1 MKTKLTTIFKK
12 SANTP
17 PMWVCLLF
25 ALVISTNCWADP
37 IDVTW
42 DGTSGHEHPSGT
54 TESPA
59 SDTKSGITV
68 TTNWS
73 TQSGLCVRTGCTN
86 GNCYN
91 FEKAPADNYIDITTD
106 GKILQTVY
114 VSIANTN
121 NVANVTIAFSSA
133 STYDGNNLESPTSI
147 SVINSYSSDGSCE
160 VTAPSNARSARIH
173 GPSAWGPYLHRIRVI
188 ADEAT
193 PCSAPVTISYKKS
206 GSETGSAPAD
216 REVCTDNTSTITLP
230 GKNTLVYDDKHVFV
244 GWKKDEV
251 IYAEGATYDITSD
264 ISNVEFTAAWK
275 ELNVTNLA
283 ITNPEN
289 NTIPLSWKIPG
300 ICDLSKVMEPF
311 TPNGGAGVG
320 SKDSYTY
327 HYNDGEEYDYVD
339 AQGDSPKWGQYGIGF
354 PITPTTGIEWL
365 SFDYKGEH
373 ADMSFWGALYN
384 QNNTAEVYNDFGNDK
399 ALNDDE
405 NWQESGEL
413 HPNKY
418 YWNSDFSGA
427 ITDKE
432 ITHVAIYVNS
442 GDYGGYDDV
451 QVSIRNVHYHV
462 AGRADI
468 DHIVLV
474 RKAGSV
480 PANKEDGDVIYTGTK
495 SHFTDTDVKTSGT
508 TYFYAVFAVYSDAS
522 VSSPVYVSHTIEA
535 ATEYTVTYAKGADN
549 VTGDVPTEGNHIE
562 GAQFTVAGKNTLARP
577 GHHFAGWNDGTTDY
591 AVGDTYTMP
600 AGNVTL
606 TAQWTPFTVP
616 AVTDLTIT
624 NKENNTIPLSWS
636 IPGKLDLSTATTSVS
651 GYFINGQSA
660 AGSYSYNS
668 SSEELTVTYTA
679 SQWDQPGVAFP
690 FTLSNLESVTFE
702 YKGHRVF
709 PEVVKADGTASY
721 WDYDVIETAEDW
733 TKATRTPIHTY
744 SGNVSAAPLPEAKAI
759 TFCANPNENK
769 TNESFYL
776 RNVFYHVKDQVDID
790 HIVLMRKV
798 GSAAT
803 GIDDAEATQLY
814 SGTLSHFTDSEEKTI
829 GTTYYYTV
837 FAVDEDNYVSAAT
850 TVSATITNDTP
861 HTVTYA
867 KGDESVT
874 GSVPTDDNTYVE
886 GNNVTLA
893 AIGDLAWSGHIF
905 MGWSDGTDTYKPGDS
920 YTMTDNDVTF
930 TAQWRDIETPL
941 IIPTGTTHLDAN
953 NYYAAP
959 HGVYSFDVDGTG
971 ASTCI
976 DIAANNYA
984 EWKAKFTP
992 GFYNATL
999 AYGTTGWAVNVTLK
1013 IYDGETEVLTTTAD
1027 THSDGSGAHRYQ
1039 KTWGLDL
1046 TNLDPDKAYF
1056 VRVIDTYSDATSN
1069 PKVGYLDFSML
1080 VPTTIGDDALTR
1092 LDYNNITV
1100 SPGTVS
1106 FDVKNNSNPVTC
1118 LDIKDQNQADWYAY
1132 ITPGY
1137 YKINLL
1143 YGTPEYSTNVTF
1155 SVIDASSGTPV
1166 FSPAAMTHS
1175 GSGGAHWYE
1184 DKTWPAVDLTSLDA
1198 NKQYIIRVKDTYSS
1212 TGSKPKVAY
1221 VEFTPLIVSVPTET
1235 RLDKTNSI
1243 STLSFASDLD
1253 IDDDGNN
1260 DELMNLKN
1268 TNAEWQVKIAPDYY
1282 KVSLVYGAPDYS
1294 IKVAV
1299 KLIDPKGVEPDR
1311 YLSADPYYSQSGA
1324 ESTPHHYVGET
1335 NVDLKGIT
1343 PDKVYKVRIEDAYT
1357 GCKLRVSHLTFATVD
1372 PINVPNDDD
1381 THLDKTNAFSTPAT
1395 ATDLDIDDDGNLDE
1409 LMNLKNSSVNWL
1421 TKIEPGIY
1429 DVSLTYGTPSYSI
1442 KVSVK
1447 LINPDDGS
1455 VVKNLSV
1462 DGSHDY
1468 YYVSGEKDKPQRQ
1481 VGVTKVDLSDINPN
1495 KTYKVQVSDEYG
1507 SDGCNLRVSHVE
1519 FAPITPISIVTGTS
1533 TRLDKTNTYSSL
1545 TMATDLDIDGDN
1557 TLDELMNLNK
1567 NKGNAAWIVQIT
1579 PGIYDV
1585 KLIYGA
1591 PSYSIKVAVKLIDL
1605 SGEESVRYLSAYP
1618 YYYESGAENV
1628 PHYHTSTTR
1637 CDFSSITE
1645 DKIYKVVIED
1655 AYDGT
1660 YGCNL
1665 RVSHLEFARPVDTH
1679 TRTGLTAGDY
1689 GTICLPYAVAAEDIH
1704 GADIFDMQG
1713 WPAGSVA
1720 VVLNEVDNMVAGRPY
1735 VFQAKATTAT
1745 WSYYPEGYP
1754 TDAGTHNGLIG
1765 SYTKQ
1770 EIPIY
1775 ANNYMVYNNKLYYVD
1790 VLSYVGVNKA
1800 YINRTEAEAA
1810 AEPVAPAP
1818 GKRQIRLF
1826 LDGEQVITDIDQI
1839 NDQMTNTKYMENGIL
1854 YILREGKVYN
1864 AQGQLVK

>member
-25 ALVISTNCWADP
+25 ALVISTNCWADVTAEWGEWGSPKRTFP
-37 IDVTW
+37 IGNEDNLNGIILTPSASITELSYVYVGGIDNYDTYNLNV
-42 DGTSGHEHPSGT
+42 SGKYVDISLSSGVISSVQFGVWT
-54 TESPA
+54 ADATLLKIQFCKEATYTGDPA
-59 SDTKSGITV
+59 DLLGDPQV
-68 TTNWS
+68 MHDAVAAG
-73 TQSGLCVRTGCTN
+73 SGLQTIIAPTN
-86 GNCYN
+86 A
-91 FEKAPADNYIDITTD
+91 K
-106 GKILQTVY
+106 
-114 VSIANTN
+114 
-121 NVANVTIAFSSA
+121 
-133 STYDGNNLESPTSI
+133 
-147 SVINSYSSDGSCE
+147 
-160 VTAPSNARSARIH
+160 SARIYKDGSDH
-173 GPSAWGPYLHRIRVI
+173 WQCYLYRLIVT
-188 ADEAT
+188 AAAGCASPETAT
-193 PCSAPVTISYKKS
+193 FAAGGS
-206 GSETGSAPAD
+206 GNPTGSAPSNIS
-216 REVCTDNTSTITLP
+216 RCEGSTFTMPGAGTLTWF
-230 GKNTLVYDDKHVFV
+230 GHKFT
-244 GWKKDEV
+244 GWKLNNAGDL
-251 IYAEGATYDITSD
+251 IT
-264 ISNVEFTAAWK
+264 
-275 ELNVTNLA
+275 
-283 ITNPEN
+283 
-289 NTIPLSWKIPG
+289 
-300 ICDLSKVMEPF
+300 
-311 TPNGGAGVG
+311 AG
-320 SKDSYTY
+320 
-327 HYNDGEEYDYVD
+327 
-339 AQGDSPKWGQYGIGF
+339 
-354 PITPTTGIEWL
+354 
-365 SFDYKGEH
+365 
-373 ADMSFWGALYN
+373 
-384 QNNTAEVYNDFGNDK
+384 
-399 ALNDDE
+399 
-405 NWQESGEL
+405 
-413 HPNKY
+413 
-418 YWNSDFSGA
+418 
-427 ITDKE
+427 
-432 ITHVAIYVNS
+432 
-442 GDYGGYDDV
+442 
-451 QVSIRNVHYHV
+451 
-462 AGRADI
+462 
-468 DHIVLV
+468 
-474 RKAGSV
+474 
-480 PANKEDGDVIYTGTK
+480 
-495 SHFTDTDVKTSGT
+495 TS
-508 TYFYAVFAVYSDAS
+508 
-522 VSSPVYVSHTIEA
+522 
-535 ATEYTVTYAKGADN
+535 
-549 VTGDVPTEGNHIE
+549 
-562 GAQFTVAGKNTLARP
+562 
-577 GHHFAGWNDGTTDY
+577 
-591 AVGDTYTMP
+591 YTMP
-600 AGNVTL
+600 AGGASF
-606 TAQWTPFTVP
+606 TAQWEEYVEPKIAEWGDYGVPATDFPSSSSSSTSLNGIELAYDVAYSTGGVGWYSAHTYYWVFDDNKYCNITLASSYSSQVISEVSACVWYTGYGSAPEMYIQFYSSATCSDGYEIGTPQLITGQVQTASTLSTHVPAAAGAKSARIYSLGEAFMCRLIVTRDDACSTVTASFAKAGSETGNVPGAIEVCEDGNLTIPDAGTLTWSRHAFLGWDDGSNTYAAGASYTMGDDDVEFTAVWEELVTP
-616 AVTDLTIT
+616 AVTNLTIT
-624 NKENNTIPLSWS
+624 DKENSNVPLSWK

-668 SSEELTVTYTA
+668 STEELTVTYTA
-679 SQWDQPGVAFP
+679 SQWAQPGVAFP

-721 WDYDVIETAEDW
+721 WDYDVIETAADW
-733 TKATRTPIHTY
+733 TKVTRTPVHTY
-744 SGNVSAAPLPEAKAI
+744 SGSVSAAPLPAAKAI
-759 TFCANPNENK
+759 TFCANPDANK

-790 HIVLMRKV
+790 HVVLMRKA
-798 GSAAT
+798 GSATADTTDAAAT
-803 GIDDAEATQLY
+803 KLY
-814 SGTLSHFTDSEEKTI
+814 SGKLSHFTDDESKI
-829 GTTYYYTV
+829 VGTTYYYTV
-837 FAVDEDNYVSAAT
+837 FAVDEDGYVSAAT

-867 KGDESVT
+867 KGDEAVD
-874 GSVPTDDNTYVE
+874 GSVPTDANTYVE

-930 TAQWRDIETPL
+930 TAQWRDIETPF

-992 GFYNATL
+992 GFYSATL
-999 AYGTTGWAVNVTLK
+999 AYGTTGYAVNVTLK

-1046 TNLDPDKAYF
+1046 TNLDPNKAYF

-1143 YGTPEYSTNVTF
+1143 YGTPEYSTNVSF

-1166 FSPAAMTHS
+1166 FSPAAMIHN

-1184 DKTWPAVDLTSLDA
+1184 DKTWPAVNLTGLDP
-1198 NKQYIIRVKDTYSS
+1198 NKQYIIRVKDTYST

-1235 RLDKTNSI
+1235 RLDETNTI
-1243 STLSFASDLD
+1243 STIAFATDLD
-1253 IDDDGNN
+1253 IDNDGNN
-1260 DELMNLKN
+1260 DELMNLKK
-1268 TNAEWQVKIAPDYY
+1268 TNAEWQVKIDPGFYNVSLSY
-1282 KVSLVYGAPDYS
+1282 GVPQYSVKVS
-1294 IKVAV
+1294 V
-1299 KLIDPKGVEPDR
+1299 KLIDPSGEEEDR
-1311 YLSADPYYSQSGA
+1311 YLSANPYYHVSGQA
-1324 ESTPHHYVGET
+1324 STPQRLVGT
-1335 NVDLKGIT
+1335 TAVDLTGIT
-1343 PDKVYKVRIEDAYT
+1343 PNKTYKVQVSDEYGSD
-1357 GCKLRVSHLTFATVD
+1357 GCNLRVSHLTFATAD
-1372 PINVPNDDD
+1372 PINVSNDDN
-1381 THLDKTNAFSTPAT
+1381 TRLDKTNAFSTPAT

-1409 LMNLKNSSVNWL
+1409 LMDLKNSSVNWL

-1468 YYVSGEKDKPQRQ
+1468 YYVSGEKDKPQRK

-1507 SDGCNLRVSHVE
+1507 NDGCKLRVSHVE

-1533 TRLDKTNTYSSL
+1533 TRLDETNTYSSL
-1545 TMATDLDIDGDN
+1545 TLATDLDIDDDGN
-1557 TLDELMNLNK
+1557 ADELMNLNK

-1605 SGEESVRYLSAYP
+1605 SGEESVRYLSTDP
-1618 YYYESGAENV
+1618 YYYETGNENV
-1628 PHYHTSTTR
+1628 PHHHISTTR
-1637 CDFSSITE
+1637 CDMTGITVG
-1645 DKIYKVVIED
+1645 KKYKVVIED

-1665 RVSHLEFARPVDTH
+1665 RVSHLEFARPVDTY
-1679 TRTGLTAGDY
+1679 TRTGLTVGNY

-1720 VVLNEVDNMVAGRPY
+1720 VVLNEVDNMEAGRPY
-1735 VFQAKATTAT
+1735 VIQAKATTAT
-1745 WSYYPEGYP
+1745 WSYYPEGDP
-1754 TDAGTHNGLIG
+1754 AAAGSHNGLIG
-1765 SYTKQ
+1765 SYTK
-1770 EIPIY
+1770 EVIP
-1775 ANNYMVYNNKLYYVD
+1775 ANENNYMVYRNKLYYVD
-1790 VLSYVGVNKA
+1790 VLSYVGANKA
-1800 YINRTEAEAA
+1800 YINRTLAEAA